1 MPGEQLVEPAWG
13 RYPPEIVVSPG
24 SQPPR
29 GVVQVPPSKSITNRA
44 LVLAALASPYGPCL
58 LQNVLRSEDTEVMLA
73 ALQRLGFAVAIDWPT
88 QTVRIGANTSG
99 RRIPASSAD
108 IFVANSGTTMRFVC
122 AMAALGEGSY
132 RFDGVPRM
140 RERPIQDLLDA
151 LNQLDGVEAVSLAGN
166 GCPPVAVTAA
176 AARASRPIRIRATV
190 SSQFLSGLLMAA
202 PYIPAPPGGV
212 VIQREGPAVSEPYIT
227 MTINLM
233 QIWGHQVE
241 PRPDGYAVTAA
252 DALQPTP
259 YRPAY
264 TIEPDASAASYFW
277 AAAAVT
283 GGSVTVAD
291 LTPQSLQGDVRF
303 VELLA
308 AMGCRVEVC
317 ASGITVHGGRLR
329 GIDADMNAISDTVM
343 TLAAVAC
350 CADGPTRIRNVAHI
364 RHKETDR
371 ISALANELRKIGAA
385 VDEHP
390 DGLTIHPRPLRP
402 ATLDTYNDHRM
413 AMSLALIGLRV
424 PGIVLRN
431 PGCVAKTYPQFWED
445 WKRLAHLT

>member
-1 MPGEQLVEPAWG
+1 M
-13 RYPPEIVVSPG
+13 YPPEIVVSPG
-24 SQPPR
+24 EQPPR
-29 GVVQVPPSKSITNRA
+29 GVVHVPPSKSITNRA
-44 LVLAALASPYGPCL
+44 LVLAALASACGPCRL
-58 LQNVLRSEDTEVMLA
+58 HHVLRSEDTEVMLA
-73 ALQRLGFAVAIDWPT
+73 ALQRLGFSVAIDWPT
-88 QTVRIGANTSG
+88 QTVWIGSNTSG
-99 RRIPASSAD
+99 RRIPATSAD

-122 AMAALGEGSY
+122 AMAALGQGSY
-132 RFDGVPRM
+132 RLDGVPRM

-151 LNQLDGVEAVSLAGN
+151 LNQLDGVEAVSLTGN
-166 GCPPVAVTAA
+166 GCPPVAVTAT
-176 AARASRPIRIRATV
+176 AARASRPIHIRANI

-202 PYIPAPPGGV
+202 PYIPAPHGS
-212 VIQREGPAVSEPYIT
+212 VIIEQEGPVVSEPYIT

-233 QIWGHQVE
+233 QIWGHRVE
-241 PRPDGYAVTAA
+241 PRRGGYVVTAA
-252 DALQPTP
+252 DTLAPTP
-259 YRPAY
+259 YRPEY

-277 AAAAVT
+277 AAAAVA

-291 LTPQSLQGDVRF
+291 LTPHSLQGDVRF

-317 ASGITVHGGRLR
+317 PAGITVHGGPLR

-350 CADGPTRIRNVAHI
+350 CAEGPTRIRNVAHI

-371 ISALANELRKIGAA
+371 ISALANELRKIGPV

-390 DGLTIHPRPLRP
+390 DGLTIYPRPLHA
-402 ATLDTYNDHRM
+402 ATLETYNDHRM

-445 WKRLAHLT
+445 WKRFARLT